1 MSDLMLNLDLSAGG
15 SCRGRVKDPSSNTKH
30 QRFLKKRKFLEN
42 KGYLRQ
48 KQLPGQGHSKNRQP
62 WHNGGPRSQGN
73 STGRPQPSFPGP
85 GPKCARGGQR
95 RPPVGAAPSQ
105 TRLGGPSPTAL
116 PSNADL
122 LGEFENGL
130 SPLSSSSSSSSAV
143 AGKPY
148 KYLAMDCEM
157 VGTGPRGT
165 RSELARCSIV
175 GYHGDVVY
183 DKYILPTNP
192 VTDYR
197 SRWSG
202 IRKQDLRNATGFKEA
217 QKEILKILSGKV
229 VIGHAIHNDFK
240 ALGYFHPPALTRDT
254 SRIPL
259 LNKKAGIPVKEAASL
274 KRLTKMLF
282 SKDIQVG
289 KNGHSSVED
298 AKATM
303 ELYKIVEPQWER
315 TLASA
320 SEKQTPSPQQ
330 RNGLTGPPLP
340 TPPSAP

>member
-15 SCRGRVKDPSSNTKH
+15 SCRGRAKGPSSNGKH

-48 KQLPGQGHSKNRQP
+48 KQLPWRGQGHSKNRQP
-62 WHNGGPRSQGN
+62 WHNGGPQSHGN
-73 STGRPQPSFPGP
+73 STGRPQPSFRGT

-95 RPPVGAAPSQ
+95 QPPVGAAPSQ

-122 LGEFENGL
+122 LREFENGL
-130 SPLSSSSSSSSAV
+130 CPLSSSSSSSAV
-143 AGKPY
+143 TGKPY

-217 QKEILKILSGKV
+217 QKE
-229 VIGHAIHNDFK
+229 
-240 ALGYFHPPALTRDT
+240 
-254 SRIPL
+254 
-259 LNKKAGIPVKEAASL
+259 KAGIPVKEAASL

-340 TPPSAP
+340 IPPTTL

>member
-1 MSDLMLNLDLSAGG
+1 MSDLILNLDLSGA
-15 SCRGRVKDPSSNTKH
+15 SRGRPKDPSANARH

-48 KQLPGQGHSKNRQP
+48 KQLPGPGRGQGSSKNRQP
-62 WHNGGPRSQGN
+62 WHNDGPQSHGS
-73 STGRPQPSFPGP
+73 STGRPQASFRGSGCAPG
-85 GPKCARGGQR
+85 AQR
-95 RPPVGAAPSQ
+95 QPAVGAAPS
-105 TRLGGPSPTAL
+105 RARPGPGPSAL
-116 PSNADL
+116 NADL
-122 LGEFENGL
+122 LGEFESGL
-130 SPLSSSSSSSSAV
+130 SSLPALSSSST
-143 AGKPY
+143 AGKTY

-197 SRWSG
+197 TCWSG
-202 IRKQDLRNATGFKEA
+202 IRKQDLANATGFKEA

-259 LNKKAGIPVKEAASL
+259 LNKKAGIPAKEAVSL

-282 SKDIQVG
+282 RKDIQVG

-298 AKATM
+298 ARATM

-315 TLASA
+315 TLASG
-320 SEKQTPSPQQ
+320 SEKQSPTPQQ
-330 RNGLTGPPLP
+330 RNGLTGSPLP
-340 TPPSAP
+340 IPPSAPLTL